1 MRISDWS
8 SDVCSSDLLQVVE
21 QNLAGNLAFAL
32 GLNCQVFFDSC
43 LLLQLALVQNVPNM
57 QADALLG
64 RLEQLGH
71 LGLAQPYAAVAR
83 LSTLE
88 RIVRIKTV
96 LARTGLSRSTLYRKT
111 ARSDEHTSELQ
122 SLMRIS
128 YAVF

>member
-43 LLLQLALVQNVPNM
+43 LFLQLALVQNVPNM

-83 LSTLE
+83 LSNLE

-96 LARTGLSRSTLYRKT
+96 LARTGLSRSTLYRKIAEGT
-111 ARSDEHTSELQ
+111 FPCQVKQIGRAT
-122 SLMRIS
+122 
-128 YAVF
+128 V

>member
-1 MRISDWS
+1 
-8 SDVCSSDLLQVVE
+8 
-21 QNLAGNLAFAL
+21 
-32 GLNCQVFFDSC
+32 
-43 LLLQLALVQNVPNM
+43 M

-83 LSTLE
+83 LSNLE

-96 LARTGLSRSTLYRKT
+96 LARTGLSRSTLYRKIAEGT
-111 ARSDEHTSELQ
+111 FPCQVKISRSEEHTSELQ

-128 YAVF
+128 YAVFCLKKKHNNKQQTQYNQNL